1 MQDRIRP
8 RLLLTVIGPGV
19 LVAATGVGAGDLAT
33 GALAGSKLGVAVAW
47 AVLLGAGLKFV
58 LTEGLARWQLATG
71 TTILEGAIAR
81 FGRPLRLIMLTYIVV
96 WTYFTGAA
104 LMSACGVAAH
114 AIAPVSE
121 PHIDKVLYGLLHSAA
136 ALVLIR
142 LGGFRL
148 FEQVMRICIGVM
160 FVTVITTA
168 IALRPDWQTLATGML
183 LPSIPDD
190 TADGLR
196 WTVALAG
203 GVGGTLT
210 ILCYGYWIREA
221 GRTRLSDLSTCRL
234 DLASGYL
241 MTATFGICMLII
253 GSRISVEGRSA
264 ELLVVLADELRGPL
278 GPIGRWTFLI
288 GGWGAVFSSL
298 LGVWQSVPYLFADT
312 YLYDPGATGPRDT
325 ARHKRYYRSYL
336 LLTATIPVAGM
347 FGTFEQIQM
356 LYAVFGALFIPL
368 LAVGLLYFNG
378 AGGLVNTQVRNSV
391 LTTCLLLVAVGLFA
405 AFGYFEL
412 HRKLFGN

>member
-1 MQDRIRP
+1 MRP
-8 RLLLTVIGPGV
+8 RLLLTVIGPGM

-58 LTEGLARWQLATG
+58 LNEGLARWQLSTG

-81 FGRPLRLIMLTYIVV
+81 FGRPLRLIVLTYIIA

-114 AIAPVSE
+114 AIAPISE
-121 PHIDKVLYGLLHSAA
+121 ASVDKVLYGLLHSAT

-142 LGGFRL
+142 LGGFPL
-148 FEQVMRICIGVM
+148 FERVMRLCIGVM
-160 FVTVITTA
+160 FVTVLATA
-168 IALRPDWQTLATGML
+168 IALRPDWQTLASGVL
-183 LPSIPDD
+183 LPTIPNR
-190 TADGLR
+190 TGDGLR

-221 GRTRLSDLSTCRL
+221 GRTRPSDLTTCRW

-278 GPIGRWTFLI
+278 GPVGRWTFLI
-288 GGWGAVFSSL
+288 GGWGAVFSSM
-298 LGVWQSVPYLFADT
+298 LGVWQSVPYLFADAC
-312 YLYDPGATGPRDT
+312 LYQPGQAGAQDP
-325 ARHKRYYRSYL
+325 ARYRRYYRSFL
-336 LLTATIPVAGM
+336 LMTATVPVAGM

-378 AGGLVNTQVRNSV
+378 AGGLVDTQARNSV
-391 LTTCLLLVAVGLFA
+391 LTTGLLLVAVGLFA

-412 HRKLFGN
+412 YRKLFGN

>member
-1 MQDRIRP
+1 MQDRVRP
-8 RLLLTVIGPGV
+8 RLLMTVIGPGM

-58 LTEGLARWQLATG
+58 LNEGLARWQLSTG

-81 FGRPLRLIMLTYIVV
+81 FGRPLRVIMLAYIVA

-114 AIAPVSE
+114 AVAPILDARS
-121 PHIDKVLYGLLHSAA
+121 DKVLYGLMHSAA

-142 LGGFRL
+142 LGGFPL
-148 FEQVMRICIGVM
+148 FERVMRFCIGVM
-160 FVTVITTA
+160 FITVLATA
-168 IALRPDWQTLATGML
+168 IALRPDGQTLATGL
-183 LPSIPDD
+183 LVPTIPDFSG
-190 TADGLR
+190 DGLR

-221 GRTRLSDLSTCRL
+221 GRTRPEDLTVCRW

-241 MTATFGICMLII
+241 MTAAFGVCMLII

-264 ELLVVLADELRGPL
+264 QLLVVLADELRGPL
-278 GPIGRWTFLI
+278 GPIGRWMFLI

-298 LGVWQSVPYLFADT
+298 LGVWQSVPYLFADACV
-312 YLYDPGATGPRDT
+312 YDPGNPEAQDRE
-325 ARHKRYYRSYL
+325 RHKRYYRTWL
-336 LLTATIPVAGM
+336 LLTATVPVLGM

-356 LYAVFGALFIPL
+356 VYAVFGALFIPL
-368 LAVGLLYFNG
+368 LAVGLLYFNR
-378 AGGLVNTQVRNSV
+378 AGGPVGVQARNSGS
-391 LTTCLLLVAVGLFA
+391 TIGLLLVAVGLFA

-412 HRKLFGN
+412 YRKLFGN